1 MLGLPRDTGR
11 GRLRALRPIDRRSI
25 CLVYLAHE
33 SRSARFARAEEDI
46 RIMATR
52 CGLPRY
58 GLPLYPTIEDAAAAG
73 FERVEDNYADGV
85 LLRKQ
90 AAKGWEYAVVLHPHL
105 QGAYTDP

>member
-1 MLGLPRDTGR
+1 MKPL
-11 GRLRALRPIDRRSI
+11 
-25 CLVYLAHE
+25 
-33 SRSARFARAEEDI
+33 RFARAEEDI

-52 CGLPRY
+52 SGLPRY

-73 FERVEDNYADGV
+73 FEQVEDNYADGV